1 MWVEAVSNESPIL
14 ATARTLCRVT
24 SDGCVS
30 AAEVARKLWQ
40 PTDEILRAL
49 EGLADVDWVT
59 RFDDDWT
66 IAPTPETRW
75 VLRQHPSLT
84 LGKRYEVLE
93 ITGDYYRV
101 LNNSDDPVLFHNS
114 CFRVVD
120 SSEPIF
126 WERTVDEDGIAAPAQ
141 HIGCALATSRTIMME
156 SRIFVMI
163 SGRTSVNSIQRL
175 GNNGEWPANNP
186 MHASCGSRVS

>member
-30 AAEVARKLWQ
+30 AAEVATKLRQ
-40 PTDEILRAL
+40 PSDEILRAL
-49 EGLADVDWVT
+49 EGLVEVDWVA
-59 RFDDDWT
+59 RFDEDWT
-66 IAPTPETRW
+66 VAPTTETRW

-101 LNNSDDPVLFHNS
+101 LDNSDDPVLFHNS

-120 SSEPIF
+120 SSEPTF
-126 WERTVDEDGIAAPAQ
+126 WERSVDEDGDRWFGPA
-141 HIGCALATSRTIMME
+141 LWSRPCYFEEYHDGKQSIRDAFWNELRELYPSTWE
-156 SRIFVMI
+156 QR
-163 SGRTSVNSIQRL
+163 RT
-175 GNNGEWPANNP
+175 
-186 MHASCGSRVS
+186 GS

>member
-1 MWVEAVSNESPIL
+1 MK
-14 ATARTLCRVT
+14 ARFWLQQGLFGRVT

-30 AAEVARKLWQ
+30 AAEVATKLWQ

-49 EGLADVDWVT
+49 EDWQCRLGDQV
-59 RFDDDWT
+59 DDDWT

-75 VLRQHPSLT
+75 VLANLHPLHWANGTKCRDHS
-84 LGKRYEVLE
+84 
-93 ITGDYYRV
+93 DYYRV

-126 WERTVDEDGIAAPAQ
+126 WERTVDEDGHRCAGPA
-141 HIGCALATSRTIMME
+141 HWMRPGYFEDSMMKAE
-156 SRIFVMI
+156 YS
-163 SGRTSVNSIQRL
+163 
-175 GNNGEWPANNP
+175 
-186 MHASCGSRVS
+186 

>member
-1 MWVEAVSNESPIL
+1 M
-14 ATARTLCRVT
+14 
-24 SDGCVS
+24 S

-126 WERTVDEDGIAAPAQ
+126 WERTVDEDGHRCAGPAHWMRPGYFEDYHDGKQ
-141 HIGCALATSRTIMME
+141 NIRDDFWKDICKLYPTTWE
-156 SRIFVMI
+156 
-163 SGRTSVNSIQRL
+163 QRRV
-175 GNNGEWPANNP
+175 
-186 MHASCGSRVS
+186 AS

>member
-101 LNNSDDPVLFHNS
+101 STIATIRS
-114 CFRVVD
+114 CFTIPAFAWWIRP
-120 SSEPIF
+120 SQYFGSAPSMK
-126 WERTVDEDGIAAPAQ
+126 TGIAAPAQ